1 MTTHE
6 HDTERRPHLSA
17 RTVKALADTKQHW
30 ITATAYDRTC
40 ARRADQLA
48 TRDNWVMNAVLVL
61 TTVSS
66 LGVFGA
72 LVANNPATWARV
84 TVFVMT
90 ATAAVLTAL
99 RQQNSWA
106 QTSSALRMRG
116 ADWNKQRCVL
126 GDHAEL
132 IIEGGTL
139 TVAERRRVDEGNSRL
154 LRDHPPIP
162 KRMYDEA
169 VGRAAEDFERIY
181 EFA

>member
-6 HDTERRPHLSA
+6 HDVERPHLSA
-17 RTVKALADTKQHW
+17 RTRKALADTKQHW

-48 TRDNWVMNAVLVL
+48 TRDNWVMNVVLVL

-84 TVFVMT
+84 TVFAMT
-90 ATAAVLTAL
+90 SAAAVLTAM

-106 QTSSALRMRG
+106 QTSSTLRMRG

-126 GDHAEL
+126 GDHAER
-132 IIEGGTL
+132 IIEGGSL
-139 TVAERRRVDEGNSRL
+139 TPAERRRVDDANSRL
-154 LRDHPPIP
+154 LKDHPPLP
-162 KRMYDEA
+162 KAMYDDA
-169 VGRAAEDFERIY
+169 VRRATEDFERIY